1 METVHFPLSIC
12 PTKIVLAIPES
23 NYANCLSA
31 KNRRV
36 TATQKA
42 TYAAGCFWTVEPDCE
57 TEWKE
62 G

>member
-1 METVHFPLSIC
+1 VESVPFRLSIC

-23 NYANCLSA
+23 ITSIAVPHRIGGSL
-31 KNRRV
+31 R
-36 TATQKA
+36 QKA
-42 TYAAGCFWTVEPDCE
+42 KYAAGCFWTVEPDCE